1 MPLVCTFNHYST
13 LLTTNLHFRQL
24 NYKQSERG
32 TNESVEVIFE
42 TSSWVKISC
51 ECTWQWVVS
60 LLPSTRSPL
69 YWQRPQSL
77 NLCHIK
83 CHVVE
88 SVLPCHHVA
97 DWEAQGTSSSNSWT
111 QARRTSLWRT
121 FSQAQAWC
129 RSKCGSEAWGV
140 KGIKLREA
148 KLPARGA
155 TTWDPR
161 NTGHVT
167 RPTLE

>member
-13 LLTTNLHFRQL
+13 LLTTNLRFRQL

-32 TNESVEVIFE
+32 TNESVEVRFE

-60 LLPSTRSPL
+60 LLLSTRSPL
-69 YWQRPQSL
+69 CWQRPESP
-77 NLCHIK
+77 NLCHIR

-88 SVLPCHHVA
+88 SVLPCHRVA

-111 QARRTSLWRT
+111 QARQTSLWRT
-121 FSQAQAWC
+121 FSQAQAWW
-129 RSKCGSEAWGV
+129 RSACGSKAWGF
-140 KGIKLREA
+140 KCTKASRS
-148 KLPARGA
+148 
-155 TTWDPR
+155 
-161 NTGHVT
+161 
-167 RPTLE
+167 